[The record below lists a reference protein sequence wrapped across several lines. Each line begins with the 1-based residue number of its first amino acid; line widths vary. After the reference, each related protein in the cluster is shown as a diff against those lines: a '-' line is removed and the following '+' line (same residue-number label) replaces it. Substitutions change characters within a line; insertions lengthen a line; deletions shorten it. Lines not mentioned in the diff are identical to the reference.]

1 MKLISALALMSF
13 TLAIPASAPAQIVNI
28 WGKVDTVTAGEFDDL
43 NPSIAHNVYASSPG
57 GFIWLVFER
66 HTSAESQIAARKF
79 NRASGTWDSAV
90 VVLSSRLPAEE
101 QRNPDYSDMS
111 YYNAGTGSRV
121 MRLAAWQVRKDHRWQ
136 IYYSTL
142 NDSASSWSA
151 PSLLVSDSLDNT
163 GVQIRPILDSAVII
177 TWKRANTVMG
187 LVKTISTGT
196 PAETLAVS
204 SSDSLEYDVSSRYGV
219 TGVIWTS
226 SVQGKMTPLY
236 RTLSRYSLLQ
246 FSVPETVQVASPCFT
261 PHLAISQTPDPTFL
275 FETQGSGR
283 RDAVYFINF
292 AAPYGSLSGDPFSDN
307 RNARSFNFPII
318 TKQAGSVQ
326 NWIPSFLGLVVYE
339 KYRGLD
345 SSLVFVYGAEGDT
358 VRTPGHNWNAL
369 VSSQPFSAQSGQSV
383 LVVWES
389 NRSGRAHIY
398 CRTVPLFIGAIS
410 HDPPVPLAYQLLQNY
425 PNPFNPSTT
434 IRYALP
440 SRAHVRLCVFNTLGQ
455 QVAVLQNG
463 ETDAGYH
470 EVKFDGTNFATGV
483 YFYSLQAGGFVQ
495 TRKLILI
502 K

>member
-1 MKLISALALMSF
+1 
-13 TLAIPASAPAQIVNI
+13 
-28 WGKVDTVTAGEFDDL
+28 
-43 NPSIAHNVYASSPG
+43 
-57 GFIWLVFER
+57 
-66 HTSAESQIAARKF
+66 
-79 NRASGTWDSAV
+79 
-90 VVLSSRLPAEE
+90 
-101 QRNPDYSDMS
+101 
-111 YYNAGTGSRV
+111 
-121 MRLAAWQVRKDHRWQ
+121 
-136 IYYSTL
+136 
-142 NDSASSWSA
+142 
-151 PSLLVSDSLDNT
+151 
-163 GVQIRPILDSAVII
+163 
-177 TWKRANTVMG
+177 MG

-483 YFYSLQAGGFVQ
+483 YFYSLQAGSFVQ